1 MEHSL
6 NTRDTAAD
14 YKAPGDQDPA
24 PSDAKKRSC
33 RKMLVR
39 RSVRF
44 FLILFLIGLLSFVGG
59 FLWFVEVLQ
68 PSVQAVVPRHA
79 DGIVVLTGGRDRIS
93 QSLDLLEVGSAKRLL
108 ISGVHPTTS
117 AKQIARL
124 NSKRMWLF
132 DCCVDLDRKAQ
143 NTIGNAEE
151 TANWVRDHK
160 FNSLLVVTSAY
171 HMPRALAELQVRLPE
186 AALYPSPV
194 YHKELD
200 LGHWYQSS
208 SITKLLLREY
218 VKYILVRLRVAVDF
232 VFPVNRSA

>member
-6 NTRDTAAD
+6 NTRDTAAKF
-14 YKAPGDQDPA
+14 KAPGEQEPVPA
-24 PSDAKKRSC
+24 SVDKRPG
-33 RKMLVR
+33 RKSFVR

-44 FLILFLIGLLSFVGG
+44 FLLLFLICSVVFAAG

-68 PSVQAVVPRHA
+68 PAVQAVVPKHA

-108 ISGVHPTTS
+108 ISGVHPSTS

-132 DCCVDLDRKAQ
+132 DCCVDLDRKAL

-151 TANWVRDHK
+151 TANWVRK
-160 FNSLLVVTSAY
+160 NQFNSLLVVTSAY
-171 HMPRALAELQVRLPE
+171 HMPRALAELQVRLPDAE
-186 AALYPSPV
+186 LYPSPV

-200 LGHWYQSS
+200 LERWYESS

-218 VKYILVRLRVAVDF
+218 VKYILVRLRVELDA
-232 VFPVNRSA
+232 VFPVKHSS

>member
-1 MEHSL
+1 MI
-6 NTRDTAAD
+6 TRETTANAE
-14 YKAPGDQDPA
+14 ASREQEAMVGCM
-24 PSDAKKRSC
+24 KKRVGIRLFVVRSA
-33 RKMLVR
+33 RTFSLLV
-39 RSVRF
+39 
-44 FLILFLIGLLSFVGG
+44 LFGCVAFVAG

-68 PSVQAVVPRHA
+68 PAVQTVTPKHA

-108 ISGVHPTTS
+108 ISGVHPATS

-132 DCCVDLDRKAQ
+132 DCCVDLDRKAL

-151 TANWVRDHK
+151 TANWVREND

-171 HMPRALAELQVRLPE
+171 HMPRALAELQVRLPKVE
-186 AALYPSPV
+186 LYPNPV

-200 LGHWYQSS
+200 LERWYESS
-208 SITKLLLREY
+208 STTTLLLREY
-218 VKYILVRLRVAVDF
+218 VKYIVVRLRVELGIG
-232 VFPVNRSA
+232 FPVNRSS

>member
-1 MEHSL
+1 M

-14 YKAPGDQDPA
+14 HKAPGEQDPA
-24 PSDAKKRSC
+24 PADAEKPSG
-33 RKMLVR
+33 RKMFVR
-39 RSVRF
+39 RCVCI
-44 FLILFLIGLLSFVGG
+44 FLVLFLIGLFSFVGG

-143 NTIGNAEE
+143 DTIGNAEE
-151 TANWVRDHK
+151 TANWVRENR
-160 FNSLLVVTSAY
+160 FSSLLVVTSAY
-171 HMPRALAELQVRLPE
+171 HMPRALAELQVRLPK
-186 AALYPSPV
+186 ASLFPSPV

-200 LGHWYQSS
+200 LEHWYESS

-218 VKYILVRLRVAVDF
+218 VKYILVRLRVKLDF

>member
-14 YKAPGDQDPA
+14 YKAPGEQDPA

-44 FLILFLIGLLSFVGG
+44 FMILFLIGLLSFVGG

-68 PSVQAVVPRHA
+68 PSVQAVVPKHA

-108 ISGVHPTTS
+108 ISGVHPRTS

-232 VFPVNRSA
+232 LFPVNRST

>member
-1 MEHSL
+1 M

-14 YKAPGDQDPA
+14 YKTPGEQDPA
-24 PSDAKKRSC
+24 PTDAKKRSG
-33 RKMLVR
+33 RQMLVR
-39 RSVRF
+39 RSVC
-44 FLILFLIGLLSFVGG
+44 FLLALFMIGLVAFVGG
-59 FLWFVEVLQ
+59 FWWFVEVVH
-68 PSVQAVVPRHA
+68 PTVQVVVPRHA

-143 NTIGNAEE
+143 DTIGNAEE
-151 TANWVRDHK
+151 TANWVRENE

-171 HMPRALAELQVRLPE
+171 HMPRALAELQVRLPK
-186 AALYPSPV
+186 ASLFPSPV

-200 LGHWYQSS
+200 LEHWYESS

-218 VKYILVRLRVAVDF
+218 VKYILVRLRVELDF
-232 VFPVNRSA
+232 VFPLNRSA